1 MHTCTCIRVYMQTR
15 TWTHAHLETRVQSHT
30 HTHARRAHTQVIDYS
45 AHVVHNFTQQDASLS
60 RDARVRATIE
70 EMGPSVL
77 LGVTS
82 TFWGI
87 VPLAFANSEVFRYAT
102 HAHWRA
108 RARATTTRTH
118 ARTHT
123 HTHTCARTHTRIRTV
138 AQTMGDCTD
147 GPL

>member
-1 MHTCTCIRVYMQTR
+1 MYMHVRMHTCTCIRVYMQTR
-15 TWTHAHLETRVQSHT
+15 TWTHAHLETRVQSHTHTHTHT

-102 HAHWRA
+102 HAHYDTPRNM
-108 RARATTTRTH
+108 TR
-118 ARTHT
+118 
-123 HTHTCARTHTRIRTV
+123 
-138 AQTMGDCTD
+138 
-147 GPL
+147 LE